1 MKKQLREPMIQANR
15 SKNNEV
21 LGIISEFPQ
30 LEIGKDL
37 QIKESNAHCYVLLA
51 LRSSHNA
58 MTGKN
63 TWSKQK
69 FTKTEEAWNSL
80 KDGDKT
86 PQRMASAQRMVIL
99 HNPTIEEEE
108 PVKRTSSEPVEL
120 SKAQKE
126 DIEEL
131 HKGGADLKDIAKQ
144 LNLRQKD
151 VQPHI
156 ETLV

>member
-1 MKKQLREPMIQANR
+1 MRCLAIVA
-15 SKNNEV
+15 
-21 LGIISEFPQ
+21 EFPQ
-30 LEIGKDL
+30 LEIEKDL
-37 QIKESNAHCYVLLA
+37 KVKESNSHCYVLLA

-58 MTGKN
+58 MTGK
-63 TWSKQK
+63 TAWSKQK

-99 HNPTIEEEE
+99 HNPTIEAEEE
-108 PVKRTSSEPVEL
+108 VAKRTSSEPIEL
-120 SKAQKE
+120 SDEQKE
-126 DIEEL
+126 DIAEL
-131 HKGGADLKDIAKQ
+131 HSNGADLKDIAKQ